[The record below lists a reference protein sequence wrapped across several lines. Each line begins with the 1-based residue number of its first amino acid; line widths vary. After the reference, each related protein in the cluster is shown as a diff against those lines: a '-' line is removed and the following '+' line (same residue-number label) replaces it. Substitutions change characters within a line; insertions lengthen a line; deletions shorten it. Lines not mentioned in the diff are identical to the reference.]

1 VTELVGPSFQESLA
15 KGIELFNRRE
25 FYEAHEAWEE
35 GWIDELSDSRVLLQ
49 GLIQVAAGFYKLQCA
64 SPIGTVKLL
73 ELGLAKL
80 RPFVG
85 NSLGV
90 DLEALLGQVERWLA
104 RAKQLVAENRAD
116 FDPSQLPRIRY
127 IQPGAGDSR

>member
-1 VTELVGPSFQESLA
+1 VSPTFHESLR

-25 FYEAHEAWEE
+25 FFEAHEAWEE
-35 GWIDELSDSRVLLQ
+35 GWIDELSDDRRFLQ

-73 ELGLAKL
+73 DAALAKL

-90 DLEALLGQVERWLA
+90 DLEPLLLEVERWHA
-104 RAKQLVAENRAD
+104 RAAQLVAEKRAD
-116 FDPSQLPRIRY
+116 FDPSQFPKIRY
-127 IQPGAGDSR
+127 ARRGDS

>member
-1 VTELVGPSFQESLA
+1 MGPAFHESLS

-35 GWIDELSDSRVLLQ
+35 GWIDELSDARLLLQ

-64 SPIGTVKLL
+64 SPVGTVKLL
-73 ELGLAKL
+73 KLGLAKL
-80 RPFVG
+80 RPFAG

-90 DLEALLGQVERWLA
+90 DLEPLLHEVERWHS
-104 RAKQLVAENRAD
+104 RAEQLVAQKRAD
-116 FDPSQLPRIRY
+116 FDPSQFPRIRY
-127 IQPGAGDSR
+127 RRPQGLTNGR

>member
-1 VTELVGPSFQESLA
+1 VGTAFEQSLI

-35 GWIDELSDSRVLLQ
+35 GWIDELSDWRVLLQ

-64 SPIGTVKLL
+64 SPVGTVRLL
-73 ELGLAKL
+73 ELGAAKL

-85 NSLGV
+85 RSLGV
-90 DLEALLGQVERWLA
+90 DLEVLLPEVDRWQERA
-104 RAKQLVAENRAD
+104 RSLVAENRAD
-116 FDPSQLPRIRY
+116 FDPSQLPKIHY
-127 IQPGAGDSR
+127 AQPRTS

>member
-1 VTELVGPSFQESLA
+1 MVSPLFHASLA
-15 KGIELFNRRE
+15 KGIDLFNRRE

-49 GLIQVAAGFYKLQCA
+49 GLIQVSAGFFKLQCA
-64 SPIGTVKLL
+64 APIGTVKLL

-85 NSLGV
+85 RSLGV
-90 DLEALLGQVERWLA
+90 DLETLLPEVDRWHAL
-104 RAKQLVAENRAD
+104 AKQLVAEKRAD
-116 FDPSQLPRIRY
+116 FDPSLFPKIGYTQSPRLVD
-127 IQPGAGDSR
+127 G

>member
-1 VTELVGPSFQESLA
+1 VVSPRFHESLA
-15 KGIELFNRRE
+15 KGIDLFNRRE

-49 GLIQVAAGFYKLQCA
+49 GLIQVAAGFFKLQCA
-64 SPIGTVKLL
+64 APIGTVKLL

-85 NSLGV
+85 RSLGV
-90 DLEALLGQVERWLA
+90 DLDRLLPEVERWHGQA
-104 RAKQLVAENRAD
+104 VQLVAEKRAD
-116 FDPSQLPRIRY
+116 FDPSLFPKIAYTQS
-127 IQPGAGDSR
+127 PGVVDG